1 MPTNLR
7 RAYEIANQAHMGQTR
22 FDGSPYIDHPLR
34 VQRIVRSMGHSVFTQ
49 QLAVLHDTVED
60 SDWTLD
66 MLANEGFGDEV
77 LVPLDLLTKRPTDT
91 DYDLYIDRLMTN
103 ARARAVK
110 KADLFD
116 NMDLTGL
123 TNPTRKR
130 IETVEKYSR
139 ALVRLSRFPLERV

>member
-1 MPTNLR
+1 
-7 RAYEIANQAHMGQTR
+7 
-22 FDGSPYIDHPLR
+22 
-34 VQRIVRSMGHSVFTQ
+34 
-49 QLAVLHDTVED
+49 
-60 SDWTLD
+60 